1 MTLNSSSM
9 ARVARIWREVGDR
22 VYVRRYRDYNVTIGL
37 IVGDGDM
44 LLVDTRASE
53 RQARE
58 LQAEVRFIG
67 QGRLHVVNTH
77 HHYDHV
83 FGNFMF
89 LPSDIWGHES
99 CALHMRE
106 DSQIAQTT
114 LAAAMP
120 EIAQEYNEIRVTP
133 PNKTFRDRAQLEI
146 GGRRVELH
154 HFGRGHTDNDV
165 AVVVPDVNVIFAGD
179 LVEEGGP
186 PAFEDSYPMDWPG
199 TLAGLLE
206 AAHGLVV
213 PGHGEVVT
221 RSFVGDQL
229 SDLAALAQLARQ
241 ARFDGGFVSDAISLA
256 PFPPDAAR
264 LGLMRAFAQLAG
276 EL

>member
-1 MTLNSSSM
+1 MTLSSSSM
-9 ARVARIWREVGDR
+9 ARAARIWHEVADR
-22 VYVRRYRDYNVTIGL
+22 VYVRRYRDFNVTIGL

-89 LPSDIWGHES
+89 LPADIWGHER

-106 DSQIAQTT
+106 DSQIALTA

-120 EIAQEYNEIRVTP
+120 EIAREYNEVRITP

-165 AVVVPDVNVIFAGD
+165 AVLVPDVNVIFAGD

-206 AAHGLVV
+206 AAHGPVV
-213 PGHGEVVT
+213 PGHGDVVT
-221 RSFVGDQL
+221 RSFVQGQL

-241 ARFDGGFVSDAISLA
+241 ARFDGSSVSDAISMA
-256 PFPPDAAR
+256 PFPPEAAR
-264 LGLMRAFAQLAG
+264 VGLMRAFAQLAG